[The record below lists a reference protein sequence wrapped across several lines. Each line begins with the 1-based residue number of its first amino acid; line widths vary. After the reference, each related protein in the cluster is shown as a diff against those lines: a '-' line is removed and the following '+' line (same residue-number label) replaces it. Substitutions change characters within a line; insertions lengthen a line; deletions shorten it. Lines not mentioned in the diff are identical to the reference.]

1 LLLYSV
7 KNASTLAL
15 TKSCA
20 VVNLNYPVM
29 ILILSSK
36 HFVRLFLL
44 CAVLFYVHHSVCA
57 QQDARLS
64 LLGAIDLGLKNYQ
77 TIQAKR
83 NYYNASTALKQN
95 TKNEYLPNLIASVQQ
110 DYGTA
115 NSQYGPLGSVG
126 IPGAGGGL
134 AVASSGPIVNQ
145 QSWNAAFGAMYLA
158 TVNWEFFTFGRVRSK
173 IKMSGS
179 QVERDSA
186 DLTQEQ
192 FIHGVRVSSA
202 YLNLLIAQRL
212 IRVAKSNLDRTIF
225 VQKTVKAR
233 TITGLNAGVDSSLA
247 NADVSRAKLGVI
259 DARNSEQQNRN
270 MLAQY
275 LKVPPDPFVLDTT
288 FFTRIP
294 IDFKTTADIS
304 SNPQVRFYK
313 RRLELSNQTATFLR
327 RSILPGFNFFSVL
340 QTKGSGFNYNY
351 SPLLPENYSKSY
363 ADGVN
368 PTRSNYLLGV
378 SFSWNVMSLPKIRQQ
393 VNAQRFVS
401 AAYQNEYDLIS
412 TQLQD
417 QLILSDQRIENSL
430 QSVAEVPLQYKAA
443 SDAYIQKSVLYKN
456 GLATIVELQQALYSL
471 NRAEADLNV
480 AYINVWQSLLQKAA
494 ASGDFDLFIKQA
506 Q

>member
-1 LLLYSV
+1 
-7 KNASTLAL
+7 
-15 TKSCA
+15 
-20 VVNLNYPVM
+20 M
-29 ILILSSK
+29 ILFPRSK
-36 HFVRLFLL
+36 SFTRLFLL
-44 CAVLFYVHHSVCA
+44 LTSFFLYHASRAQDGNKLSVVGAV
-57 QQDARLS
+57 
-64 LLGAIDLGLKNYQ
+64 DLGLKSYQ

-83 NYYNASTALKQN
+83 NYYNASSALMQN

-115 NSQYGPLGSVG
+115 NSQFGPLGSVG

-134 AVASSGPIVNQ
+134 AVASSGPVVNQ
-145 QSWNAAFGAMYLA
+145 QSWNAAYGALYLA

-173 IKMSGS
+173 IRMSGS

-192 FIHGVRVSSA
+192 FIHGVRVSGA

-212 IRVAKSNLDRTIF
+212 IRIAQDNLERTTF

-233 TITGLNAGVDSSLA
+233 TLNGLNAGVDSSLA
-247 NADVSRAKLGVI
+247 NADVSRAKLTVI
-259 DARNSEQQNRN
+259 DARNNEQQSRN
-270 MLAQY
+270 LLAQY
-275 LKVPPDPFVLDTT
+275 LKVSPDPFLLDTT
-288 FFTRIP
+288 LFNRIP
-294 IDFKTTADIS
+294 LEFKTTTNVAN
-304 SNPQVRFYK
+304 NPQVRYYK
-313 RRLELSNQTATFLR
+313 SRLELSNQTATFLR
-327 RSILPGFNFFSVL
+327 RSVLPGFNFFSVL

-351 SPLLPENYSKSY
+351 TPALPENYSKSY
-363 ADGVN
+363 SDGVN

-378 SFSWNVMSLPKIRQQ
+378 SLSWNVMSLPKIRQQ

-430 QSVAEVPLQYKAA
+430 QSVAEVPLQFKAA

-480 AYINVWQSLLQKAA
+480 AFINVWQSLLQKAA

-506 Q
+506 R